1 MELIKTTKKQINL
14 CTDLEKDYEKDCMN
28 IKVEYYKCQDDP
40 DEPPSLIPHIES
52 TFLDDE
58 FDPIKVTYLNWA
70 EDVYPELIQMA
81 ISTLSLTKDHVL
93 FLLEFIN
100 YSERL
105 NLESLRTTEEEIESL
120 KNKDGI

>member
-14 CTDLEKDYEKDCMN
+14 CTDLEKDYDKECMN

-58 FDPIKVTYLNWA
+58 FDPIKVVFEFNECIRMDTDGYKH
-70 EDVYPELIQMA
+70 I
-81 ISTLSLTKDHVL
+81 SLTKDHVL

-105 NLESLRTTEEEIESL
+105 DLESLRTTEQEVESL

>member
-28 IKVEYYKCQDDP
+28 IKVKYYKCQDDP
-40 DEPPSLIPHIES
+40 DEPPSLIPHIEA
-52 TFLDDE
+52 TFLDDAL
-58 FDPIKVTYLNWA
+58 DPIKVTYEF
-70 EDVYPELIQMA
+70 EDYIQ
-81 ISTLSLTKDHVL
+81 IDTDGYSHIDLTKDHVL

>member
-58 FDPIKVTYLNWA
+58 LDPIKVVFDWA
-70 EDVYPELIQMA
+70 ECIRIDTNSYKHI
-81 ISTLSLTKDHVL
+81 SLTKEHVL

-105 NLESLRTTEEEIESL
+105 NLESLRTTEEEVESL
-120 KNKDGI
+120 KKKDGI

>member
-58 FDPIKVTYLNWA
+58 LDPIKVVFDWA
-70 EDVYPELIQMA
+70 ECIRIDTDSYKHI
-81 ISTLSLTKDHVL
+81 SLTKEHVL

-105 NLESLRTTEEEIESL
+105 DLESLRTTEEEVESL

>member
-1 MELIKTTKKQINL
+1 MELIKTTKKKINL
-14 CTDLEKDYEKDCMN
+14 CTDLEKDYDKECMN

-58 FDPIKVTYLNWA
+58 LDPIKVVFDWA
-70 EDVYPELIQMA
+70 ECIRIDTNSYKHI
-81 ISTLSLTKDHVL
+81 SLTKEHVL

-105 NLESLRTTEEEIESL
+105 NLESLRTTEEEVESL
-120 KNKDGI
+120 KKKDGI

>member
-40 DEPPSLIPHIES
+40 AEPPSLIPHIES

-58 FDPIKVTYLNWA
+58 FDPIKVVFDWA
-70 EDVYPELIQMA
+70 ECIRINTDGYKHI
-81 ISTLSLTKDHVL
+81 SLTKDHVL

>member
-1 MELIKTTKKQINL
+1 MELIKTTKKKINL
-14 CTDLEKDYEKDCMN
+14 CTDLEKDYDKECMN

-40 DEPPSLIPHIES
+40 AEPPSLIPHIEA
-52 TFLDDE
+52 TFLDDAL
-58 FDPIKVTYLNWA
+58 DPIKVTYEF
-70 EDVYPELIQMA
+70 EDYIQ
-81 ISTLSLTKDHVL
+81 IDTDGYSHIDLTKEHVL

-105 NLESLRTTEEEIESL
+105 NLESLRTTEEEVESL